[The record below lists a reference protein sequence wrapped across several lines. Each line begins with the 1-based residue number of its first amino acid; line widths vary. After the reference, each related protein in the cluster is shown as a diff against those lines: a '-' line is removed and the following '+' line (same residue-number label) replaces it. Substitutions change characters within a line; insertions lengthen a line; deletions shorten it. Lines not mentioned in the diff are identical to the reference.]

1 VVGQALTAEAETRL
15 DLPVQRKY
23 GVCGVLATPPTPDT
37 AMPASPFEQLFDLS
51 PFPAVVSRLRDQ
63 KVMALNKRT
72 SEMFGIPHA
81 DAIGQVTTDYY
92 VNPADRQR
100 LIDPLTRDG
109 QADDVLLHMK
119 RPNGVTFWARAS
131 ARLVIWDDEPAV
143 LTMFDD
149 ISKHLSAERALKASE
164 QRLAAQSRALTE
176 LTARHADPHATFDDR
191 LRAILAMAAD
201 TLQAERVGMWRFD
214 PGRTGI
220 DCVGLYR
227 RTGAH
232 YERGARLRREQFP
245 EYFAAIERERVITA
259 HDARTDAQTRE
270 FLTVYL
276 EPHDIWAMLDVPL
289 RQGDA
294 VSGVF
299 CVEHV
304 GGPRAWTVDEQNF
317 AVSTANLVAVAIAD
331 ERRREA
337 LARLAESD
345 AWAHLILDTAHDAFV
360 GMNSDGDIVLWNA
373 QAERTFGWT
382 RQEAV
387 GRNLADTII
396 PLAYREAH
404 NKGMQRFL
412 ETGEA
417 PVVNRRLE
425 LRGLHR
431 DGHEFPIEITI
442 TLPMPRDEGYF
453 FGAFLRDI
461 SDRRERDDQLRR
473 AKEAAEAATRAKSE
487 FLANMSHELRTPL
500 NGVIGYAQ
508 LLQRDRTLTG
518 TQRESLDAISKC
530 GAHLLDLINDV
541 LDLSKIEAGFV
552 DIEETITDLTEL
564 TADLQH
570 VVGDAARRKGV
581 ALSMTIA
588 QDIPRRVVLDGR
600 HLRQILLNLLG
611 NAIKFTARGDV
622 RLGIVRAEDGQLAFE
637 VSDTGPGIEPDALT
651 AIFEAFTQ
659 TKSGAAAGGT
669 GLGLTISQHL
679 LRRMGAELHVDSVL
693 GEGSRFFFSLPL
705 RPVGDEAAAPT
716 LSLGQPTLDA
726 RLVPGQQL
734 TALVVDDSTVSRRIL
749 ASLLESAGLQ
759 VITATG
765 GLEGIDLARQHR
777 PHVIFMDVK
786 MADLDG
792 FSATRRLGA
801 DPATAGIP
809 VIVVTA
815 SAFGDTRQAAK
826 DAGCVAYLPKPV
838 RAEAL
843 FAALQTHI
851 GAQFVRGEDVPPPDD
866 LVVSDPARHVDLALR
881 LREALAIGD
890 VGVLQALADQLVSG
904 DSTDVALGQRL
915 TRLVSSFDFDGVREL
930 AASLAGPPEQSHAE

>member
-1 VVGQALTAEAETRL
+1 
-15 DLPVQRKY
+15 
-23 GVCGVLATPPTPDT
+23 
-37 AMPASPFEQLFDLS
+37 MPASPFEQLFDIS

-63 KVMALNKRT
+63 SVIAINQRT
-72 SEMFGIPHA
+72 SEMFGIPQA
-81 DAIGQVTTDYY
+81 EAVGLITSEYY

-100 LIDPLTRDG
+100 LVEPLNRDG
-109 QADDVLLHMK
+109 RADDVLLQLK
-119 RPNGVTFWARAS
+119 RPNGGTFWARAS
-131 ARLVIWDDEPAV
+131 ARLVTWNDEPAV
-143 LTMFDD
+143 LTVFDD
-149 ISKHLSAERALKASE
+149 ISKQLNAERALKSSE
-164 QRLAAQSRALTE
+164 QRLAAQSRALTA
-176 LTARHADPHATFDDR
+176 LTAHHADPNATFDDR
-191 LRAILAMAAD
+191 LRSILAMAAD
-201 TLQAERVGMWRFD
+201 TLQAERVSMWRFD
-214 PGRTGI
+214 AGRTGI

-227 RTGAH
+227 RTGGQFD
-232 YERGARLRREQFP
+232 RGARLLREQFP
-245 EYFAAIERERVITA
+245 AYFGAIERERVIAA
-259 HDARTDAQTRE
+259 HDARTDPQTQE
-270 FLTVYL
+270 FRTVYL

-299 CVEHV
+299 CVEHT
-304 GGPRAWTVDEQNF
+304 GGARAWTVDEQNF
-317 AVSTANLVAVAIAD
+317 AVSTANLIAVAIAD

-360 GMNSDGDIVLWNA
+360 GMDTTGKIVLWNA

-387 GRNLADTII
+387 GRNLANTII
-396 PLAYREAH
+396 PPAYREAH

-442 TLPMPRDEGYF
+442 TLPMPREDGYF

-508 LLQRDRTLTG
+508 LLQRDRTLDG
-518 TQRESLDAISKC
+518 AQRESLDAISKC

-552 DIEETITDLTEL
+552 DIEETVTDLTQL
-564 TADLQH
+564 TTDLRH
-570 VVGDAARRKGV
+570 VVGDSARRKGV
-581 ALSMTIA
+581 VLKLAIA
-588 QDIPRRVVLDGR
+588 PAVPRRVVLDGR
-600 HLRQILLNLLG
+600 HVRQILLNLLG
-611 NAIKFTARGDV
+611 NAIKFTSQGQVGLAIARTD
-622 RLGIVRAEDGQLAFE
+622 DGQLAFE
-637 VSDTGPGIEPDALT
+637 VSDTGPGIEPEALT
-651 AIFEAFTQ
+651 EIFEAFTQ
-659 TKSGAAAGGT
+659 TRTGAAAGGT

-679 LRRMGAELHVDSVL
+679 LRRMGAELKVESVL
-693 GEGSRFFFSLPL
+693 GQGSRFFFVLPL
-705 RPVGDEAAAPT
+705 RPVGEEAVHGTT
-716 LSLGQPTLDA
+716 LTGGQPSLDA
-726 RLVPGQQL
+726 HLAPGQLL

-765 GLEGIDLARQHR
+765 GLEGIDLARRHH
-777 PHVIFMDVK
+777 PDVIFMDVK

-792 FSATRRLGA
+792 FSATRRLSDEPGTA
-801 DPATAGIP
+801 DIP

-826 DAGCVAYLPKPV
+826 DAGSVAYLPKPV

-843 FAALQTHI
+843 FAALQTHV
-851 GAQFVRGEDVPPPDD
+851 GAQFVSSDKAPPDD
-866 LVVSDPARHVDLALR
+866 VVVADPARNTALAAR
-881 LREALAIGD
+881 LRDAVAIGD
-890 VGVLQALADQLVSG
+890 VGMLQGIAAELVGGDGADAMV
-904 DSTDVALGQRL
+904 GQRL
-915 TRLVSSFDFDGVREL
+915 TRLVSNFDFEGVRDL
-930 AASLAGPPEQSHAE
+930 AAWLAGDQERSHAQ

>member
-1 VVGQALTAEAETRL
+1 
-15 DLPVQRKY
+15 
-23 GVCGVLATPPTPDT
+23 
-37 AMPASPFEQLFDLS
+37 MPASPFEQLFDIS

-63 KVMALNKRT
+63 TVVAVNKRT
-72 SEMFGIPHA
+72 SELFGIPHA
-81 DAIGQVTTDYY
+81 EAVGLITTDYY

-100 LIDPLTRDG
+100 LVEPLTRDG
-109 QADDVLLHMK
+109 RADDVLLQLK
-119 RPNGVTFWARAS
+119 RPGGDTFWARAS
-131 ARLVIWDDEPAV
+131 ARLVTWNDEPAV
-143 LTMFDD
+143 LTVFDD
-149 ISKHLSAERALKASE
+149 ISKQLNAERALKASE
-164 QRLAAQSRALTE
+164 QRLGAQSRALTA

-191 LRAILAMAAD
+191 LRVILAMAAD
-201 TLQAERVGMWRFD
+201 TLHVERVSMWRFD
-214 PGRTGI
+214 AGRTAL
-220 DCVGLYR
+220 DCVGLYSR
-227 RTGAH
+227 GGALF
-232 YERGARLRREQFP
+232 ERGAQLFRAQFP

-259 HDARTDAQTRE
+259 HDARSDAQTRE
-270 FLTVYL
+270 FQTVYL

-299 CVEHV
+299 CVEHT
-304 GGPRAWTVDEQNF
+304 GGPRTWTIDEQNF
-317 AVSTANLVAVAIAD
+317 AVSTANLIAVAIAD
-331 ERRREA
+331 EHRREA
-337 LARLAESD
+337 LTRLAESD

-360 GMNSDGDIVLWNA
+360 GMDSSGQIVLWNA
-373 QAERTFGWT
+373 QAERTFGW
-382 RQEAV
+382 RQQEAV

-396 PLAYREAH
+396 PPAFREAH

-442 TLPMPRDEGYF
+442 TLPMPRGDGYF

-508 LLQRDRTLTG
+508 LLQRDRTLNA

-552 DIEETITDLTEL
+552 DIEETTTDLTQL

-581 ALSMTIA
+581 HLSLTIA
-588 QDIPRRVVLDGR
+588 RDVPRRVVLDGR
-600 HLRQILLNLLG
+600 HVRQILLNLLG
-611 NAIKFTARGDV
+611 NAIKFTSQGDV
-622 RLGIVRAEDGQLAFE
+622 RLGIARGDDGALAFE
-637 VSDTGPGIEPDALT
+637 VSDTGPGIESDAL
-651 AIFEAFTQ
+651 AEIFEAFTQ
-659 TKSGAAAGGT
+659 TKTGAAAGGT

-679 LRRMGAELHVDSVL
+679 LRRMGAELKVHSVL

-705 RPVGDEAAAPT
+705 RPLADDAASGSP
-716 LSLGQPTLDA
+716 LPVGQPTLDA
-726 RLVPGQQL
+726 RLAPGQQL

-765 GLEGIDLARQHR
+765 GLEGIDLARRQH
-777 PHVIFMDVK
+777 PDVIFMDVK

-792 FSATRRLGA
+792 FSATNRLSA
-801 DPATAGIP
+801 DPATADIP
-809 VIVVTA
+809 VIAVTA

-843 FAALQTHI
+843 FAALQTHV
-851 GAQFVRGEDVPPPDD
+851 GAQFVRSDAVERPDD
-866 LVVSDPARHVDLALR
+866 QVAEPGRDAALAGR
-881 LREALAIGD
+881 LRDAVAIGD
-890 VGVLQALADQLVSG
+890 VGVLDAIAEELIGGG
-904 DSTDVALGQRL
+904 DGDAALGQRL
-915 TRLVSSFDFDGVREL
+915 KRLVSNFDFDGVRTL
-930 AASLAGPPEQSHAE
+930 AASLAGAGERSHAE

>member
-1 VVGQALTAEAETRL
+1 
-15 DLPVQRKY
+15 
-23 GVCGVLATPPTPDT
+23 
-37 AMPASPFEQLFDLS
+37 MPASPFEQLFDIS

-63 KVMALNKRT
+63 SVIAINQRT
-72 SEMFGIPHA
+72 SEMFG
-81 DAIGQVTTDYY
+81 TTQAEAVGLITAEYY

-100 LIDPLTRDG
+100 LVEPLNRNG
-109 QADDVLLHMK
+109 RADDVLLQLK
-119 RPNGVTFWARAS
+119 RPDGGTFWARAS
-131 ARLVIWDDEPAV
+131 ARLVTWNDEPAV
-143 LTMFDD
+143 LTVFDD
-149 ISKHLSAERALKASE
+149 ISKQLNAERALKSSE
-164 QRLAAQSRALTE
+164 QRLAAQSRALTA
-176 LTARHADPHATFDDR
+176 LTAQHADPDATFDDR
-191 LRAILAMAAD
+191 LRSILAMAAD
-201 TLQAERVGMWRFD
+201 TLQAERVSMWRFD
-214 PGRTGI
+214 AGRTGI

-227 RTGAH
+227 RTGGQFD
-232 YERGARLRREQFP
+232 RGSRLLREQFP
-245 EYFAAIERERVITA
+245 AYFGAIERERVIAA
-259 HDARTDAQTRE
+259 HDARTDPQTQE
-270 FLTVYL
+270 FRTVYL

-299 CVEHV
+299 CVEHT
-304 GGPRAWTVDEQNF
+304 GGARVWTVDEQNF
-317 AVSTANLVAVAIAD
+317 AVSTANLIAVAIAD

-360 GMNSDGDIVLWNA
+360 GMDTTGKIVLWNA

-382 RQEAV
+382 RPEAV
-387 GRNLADTII
+387 GRNLANTII
-396 PLAYREAH
+396 PPAYREAH
-404 NKGMQRFL
+404 NKGMERFL

-442 TLPMPRDEGYF
+442 TSPMPRQDGFF

-508 LLQRDRTLTG
+508 LLQRDRTLDG
-518 TQRESLDAISKC
+518 AQRESLDAISKC

-552 DIEETITDLTEL
+552 DIEETVMDLTQL
-564 TADLQH
+564 TTDLQH
-570 VVGDAARRKGV
+570 VVGDSARRKGV
-581 ALSMTIA
+581 VLKMAIA
-588 QDIPRRVVLDGR
+588 PAVPRRVVLDGR
-600 HLRQILLNLLG
+600 HVRQILLNLLG
-611 NAIKFTARGDV
+611 NAIKFTPQGQIGLAIART
-622 RLGIVRAEDGQLAFE
+622 EDGQLAFE
-637 VSDTGPGIEPDALT
+637 VSDTGPGIEPEALT
-651 AIFEAFTQ
+651 EIFEAFTQ
-659 TKSGAAAGGT
+659 TRTGAAAGGT

-679 LRRMGAELHVDSVL
+679 LRRMGAELKVESVL
-693 GEGSRFFFSLPL
+693 GQGSRFFFALPL
-705 RPVGDEAAAPT
+705 RPAGDEAGPGAT
-716 LSLGQPTLDA
+716 VTGGQPSLDA
-726 RLVPGQQL
+726 HLTPGQLL

-765 GLEGIDLARQHR
+765 GLEGIDLARRHH
-777 PHVIFMDVK
+777 PDVIFMDVK

-792 FSATRRLGA
+792 FSATRRLSNEPGTA
-801 DPATAGIP
+801 DIP

-843 FAALQTHI
+843 FAALQTHV
-851 GAQFVRGEDVPPPDD
+851 GAQFVSSDEAPPDD
-866 LVVSDPARHVDLALR
+866 VVVADPARNTALAAR
-881 LREALAIGD
+881 LRDAVAIGD
-890 VGVLQALADQLVSG
+890 VAMLQGIAAELVGGDGADAMV
-904 DSTDVALGQRL
+904 GQRL
-915 TRLVSSFDFDGVREL
+915 TRLVSNFDFEGVRDL
-930 AASLAGPPEQSHAE
+930 AKWLAGDQESSHAQ

>member
-1 VVGQALTAEAETRL
+1 
-15 DLPVQRKY
+15 
-23 GVCGVLATPPTPDT
+23 
-37 AMPASPFEQLFDLS
+37 MPASPFEQLFDIS

-63 KVMALNKRT
+63 RVVAVNKRT
-72 SEMFGIPHA
+72 SELFGIPNTEA
-81 DAIGQVTTDYY
+81 VGLITTDYY

-100 LIDPLTRDG
+100 LVEPLSRDG
-109 QADDVLLHMK
+109 RADDVLLQLK
-119 RPNGVTFWARAS
+119 RPDGDTFWARAS
-131 ARLVIWDDEPAV
+131 ARLVSWNDEPAV
-143 LTMFDD
+143 LTVFDD
-149 ISKHLSAERALKASE
+149 ISKQLNAERALKASE
-164 QRLAAQSRALTE
+164 QRLATQSRALTA

-191 LRAILAMAAD
+191 LRGILAMAAD
-201 TLQAERVGMWRFD
+201 TLQVERVSMWRFD
-214 PGRTGI
+214 AGRTGI

-227 RTGAH
+227 RTGAQV
-232 YERGARLRREQFP
+232 ERGARLLREQFP

-259 HDARTDAQTRE
+259 HDARTDPQTQE
-270 FLTVYL
+270 FRTVYL
-276 EPHDIWAMLDVPL
+276 EPYDIWAMLDVPL
-289 RQGDA
+289 RQGEV

-299 CVEHV
+299 CVEHT
-304 GGPRAWTVDEQNF
+304 GGARAWTIDEQNF
-317 AVSTANLVAVAIAD
+317 AVSTANLIAVAIAD

-360 GMNSDGDIVLWNA
+360 GMDSTGTIVLWNA
-373 QAERTFGWT
+373 QAEQTFGWR

-396 PLAYREAH
+396 PPAYREAH
-404 NKGMQRFL
+404 NKGMERFL

-442 TLPMPRDEGYF
+442 TLPMPRDQGYF
-453 FGAFLRDI
+453 FGGFLRDI

-473 AKEAAEAATRAKSE
+473 AKDAAEAATRAKSE

-508 LLQRDRTLTG
+508 LLQRDRTLNE

-552 DIEETITDLTEL
+552 DIEETVTDLHQL
-564 TADLQH
+564 TTDLQH

-581 ALSMTIA
+581 VLIMTIA
-588 QDIPRRVVLDGR
+588 PDVPPSVVLDGR
-600 HLRQILLNLLG
+600 HVRQILLNLLG
-611 NAIKFTARGDV
+611 NAIKFTPQGEV
-622 RLGIVRAEDGQLAFE
+622 RLVIACTEDGLLAFE
-637 VSDTGPGIEPDALT
+637 VSDTGLGIEPEALDE
-651 AIFEAFTQ
+651 IFEAFTQ
-659 TKSGAAAGGT
+659 TKTGAAAGGT

-679 LRRMGAELHVDSVL
+679 LRRMGSELHVESEP
-693 GEGSRFFFSLPL
+693 GQGSRFFFVLPL
-705 RPVGDEAAAPT
+705 HRVSETASTGVAHAV
-716 LSLGQPTLDA
+716 GQPTLDA
-726 RLVPGQQL
+726 RLAPGQQL

-749 ASLLESAGLQ
+749 ASLLESAGFQ

-765 GLEGIDLARQHR
+765 GLEGIDLARKHH
-777 PHVIFMDVK
+777 PHVVFMDVK

-809 VIVVTA
+809 VIVVSA

-843 FAALQTHI
+843 FATLQTHI
-851 GAQFVRGEDVPPPDD
+851 GAQFVRSDQDMPVESV
-866 LVVSDPARHVDLALR
+866 VVSNPAPNAGLAVR
-881 LREALAIGD
+881 LRDAVAIGD
-890 VGVLQALADQLVSG
+890 FGVLQAIADELIGGERPNAGV
-904 DSTDVALGQRL
+904 GQRL
-915 TRLVSSFDFDGVREL
+915 ARLVSDFDFDGVRDL
-930 AASLAGPPEQSHAE
+930 AASLAAEQEQSHAE